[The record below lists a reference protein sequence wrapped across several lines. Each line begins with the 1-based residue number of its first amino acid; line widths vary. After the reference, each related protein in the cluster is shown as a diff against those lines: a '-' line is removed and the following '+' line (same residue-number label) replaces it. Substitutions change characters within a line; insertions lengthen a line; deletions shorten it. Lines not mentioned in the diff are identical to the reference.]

1 MSGGRKSKERHD
13 GRHKRTLREANL
25 QKLEPFACIGV
36 ADKVF
41 VLAVPFTVLAGNE
54 RRVQAKHE
62 KVEFD
67 VDAVIIIGYLPN

>member
-1 MSGGRKSKERHD
+1 MLL
-13 GRHKRTLREANL
+13 TLREADL
-25 QKLEPFACIGV
+25 QELEPFACIGI

-62 KVEFD
+62 KVEYD
-67 VDAVIIIGYLPN
+67 VNMVTIIGHLPN